1 MTQEP
6 EVFTITGAATGITED
21 QKGRQR
27 RYLFSMGLRT
37 VCFVSSIFAHGALRW
52 ILIGGAVF
60 LPYFSVVIANAGR
73 ERGAWKGTNPYVPP
87 AKESIAPAPHS
98 DR

>member
-1 MTQEP
+1 MTHEP
-6 EVFTITGAATGITED
+6 EVFTITEAATGITDD

-27 RYLFSMGLRT
+27 RYLFAMGLRT
-37 VCFVSSIFAHGALRW
+37 ACFIGATIAHGTLRW

-73 ERGAWKGTNPYVPP
+73 ERGAWKGLNPFTPTQNTQITSTG
-87 AKESIAPAPHS
+87 ESEN
-98 DR
+98 

>member
-27 RYLFSMGLRT
+27 RYLFSMSLRT
-37 VCFVSSIFAHGALRW
+37 ICFVLAVISHGTLRW
-52 ILIGGAVF
+52 ILIAGAVF

-73 ERGAWKGTNPYVPP
+73 ERGAWGGTNPFVPP
-87 AKESIAPAPHS
+87 TKEAIAPAPHS
-98 DR
+98 ER